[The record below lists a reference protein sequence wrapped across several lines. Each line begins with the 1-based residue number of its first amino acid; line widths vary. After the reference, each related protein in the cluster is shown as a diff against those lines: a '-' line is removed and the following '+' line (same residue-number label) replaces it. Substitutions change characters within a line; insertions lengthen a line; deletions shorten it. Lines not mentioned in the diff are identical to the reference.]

1 MPTAPQAIKAAI
13 LCQTRAYMRRTMRL
27 YLAPRC
33 GQVLSVERC
42 FAPQDVKRPDR
53 HLNDDWQRLALRSCF
68 AKL

>member
-27 YLAPRC
+27 YLAPF
-33 GQVLSVERC
+33 GERC

-68 AKL
+68 ARL